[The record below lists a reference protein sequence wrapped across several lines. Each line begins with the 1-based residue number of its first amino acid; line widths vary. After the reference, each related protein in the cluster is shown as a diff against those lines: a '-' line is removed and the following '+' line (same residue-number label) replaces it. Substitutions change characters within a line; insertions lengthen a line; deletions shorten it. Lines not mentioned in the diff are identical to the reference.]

1 MEITKKYL
9 NMIKTMEIMQDAQN
23 IYRTPEYIV
32 SQKISIILTKQC
44 NTYSFSED
52 TYYLRNEK
60 RDADFEYA
68 FQNRDHLEG
77 RRIQTHTHVRR
88 YID

>member
-9 NMIKTMEIMQDAQN
+9 NMIKTMEIIQDAQN
-23 IYRTPEYIV
+23 IYRTPDFIV
-32 SQKISIILTKQC
+32 SQKISIILTKQG

-60 RDADFEYA
+60 RDADFAYA
-68 FQNRDHLEG
+68 FQNRDHIDG

-88 YID
+88 YIY